1 MKRNLIETLMGAVV
15 LVVAGVFVVLA
26 YGAADVGA
34 GGGYQLRADFNRVT
48 GIAVGSDVRMS
59 GIKIGQV
66 ADMSLDPQTYLA
78 TVTLTIDDTIRV
90 PSDSSLAIA
99 TEGLLGGSYL
109 DLTPG
114 GEDTML
120 AAGGRIEYTQDAV
133 DLVQLLGKA
142 IFAGDGQQKQ

>member
-1 MKRNLIETLMGAVV
+1 
-15 LVVAGVFVVLA
+15 
-26 YGAADVGA
+26 
-34 GGGYQLRADFNRVT
+34 
-48 GIAVGSDVRMS
+48 MS

-109 DLTPG
+109 DLAPG

>member
-1 MKRNLIETLMGAVV
+1 M
-15 LVVAGVFVVLA
+15 
-26 YGAADVGA
+26 
-34 GGGYQLRADFNRVT
+34 
-48 GIAVGSDVRMS
+48 
-59 GIKIGQV
+59 
-66 ADMSLDPQTYLA
+66 A

-109 DLTPG
+109 DLAPG

>member
-1 MKRNLIETLMGAVV
+1 MKRNPIETLMGAVV
-15 LVVAGVFVVLA
+15 LVVAGVFVLLA
-26 YGAADVGA
+26 YGAANIGA
-34 GGGYQLRADFNRVT
+34 GEGYQLQADFNRAT

-78 TVTLTIDDTIRV
+78 TVTMTIDNNIRV
-90 PSDSSLAIA
+90 PADSSIAIA
-99 TEGLLGGSYL
+99 NEGLLGGSYL
-109 DLTPG
+109 DLAPG

-120 AAGGRIEYTQDAV
+120 AAGSRIEYTQDAV

-142 IFAGDGQQKQ
+142 IFASDGQQKQ

>member
-26 YGAADVGA
+26 YGAADVGS
-34 GGGYQLRADFNRVT
+34 GGGYQLRADFNRAT
-48 GIAVGSDVRMS
+48 GIAVGTDVRMS

-90 PSDSSLAIA
+90 
-99 TEGLLGGSYL
+99 EVCYGRGGVPVA
-109 DLTPG
+109 PG
-114 GEDTML
+114 NLETCIS
-120 AAGGRIEYTQDAV
+120 RCERST
-133 DLVQLLGKA
+133 
-142 IFAGDGQQKQ
+142 